1 MRTDNLAGAARTN
14 NMLDEQG
21 GGTPIGWP
29 CCGAAESR
37 RYFAGMIS
45 ARELLRCFVAATAL
59 FAGACRSSSPAST
72 SSQPDAA
79 AGDGASPAADTG
91 TLDASPDTESIADL
105 ALADRSADEPDRD
118 GSTVDGVP
126 SSPDLRADAAAD
138 AAAPDASPD
147 ESVRSDAVSDGA
159 PGEVG
164 SDGGPGEGGGDA
176 PAEAAGPVCPET
188 SAAVPPSCASLG
200 VVIDPYYAGS
210 YTCHDLGPVPG
221 LPAQKY
227 GGLTLLPDRCST
239 QLLIG
244 GDANLV
250 SGKLYRIQVT
260 RDRVGHI
267 NGFSGSASAAIDA
280 PFNEGVAFGPA
291 GVLFVTRWPANEL
304 QQTRPGSTKA
314 DKVIDLTAF
323 GVAFA
328 SAGLDV
334 VADPLPSAG
343 ALKLLSW
350 SAGQW
355 YDIELRA
362 DRQGTYDL
370 GAARQVA
377 TLAGGPTGFAYVQA
391 GSPLFPS
398 HALLVSEWSAN
409 KIASYEVDGSA
420 DPKVATRRDF
430 ITGLQGAEGA
440 FRDPATGDFFFSTWG
455 QAADRVIVVRGFAPT
470 RN

>member
-1 MRTDNLAGAARTN
+1 
-14 NMLDEQG
+14 
-21 GGTPIGWP
+21 
-29 CCGAAESR
+29 
-37 RYFAGMIS
+37 MI
-45 ARELLRCFVAATAL
+45 APRDLLRCFVAAAAL

-72 SSQPDAA
+72 SAQPDAA
-79 AGDGASPAADTG
+79 ASDGASPAADTG
-91 TLDASPDTESIADL
+91 TLDASPDTESIGDL
-105 ALADRSADEPDRD
+105 APLDRSADEPDRD
-118 GSTVDGVP
+118 GPTADGGP
-126 SSPDLRADAAAD
+126 GSSDRPADVAAL
-138 AAAPDASPD
+138 DASPLD
-147 ESVRSDAVSDGA
+147 QSVGADQSDGA

-164 SDGGPGEGGGDA
+164 GDGAPGEDRGDA
-176 PAEAAGPVCPET
+176 PPEAAGPVCPET
-188 SAAVPPSCASLG
+188 SAAVPPSCASLA
-200 VVIDPYYAGS
+200 VAIDPYYAGS

-244 GDANLV
+244 GDANLA

-260 RDRVGHI
+260 RDRAGHI
-267 NGFSGSASAAIDA
+267 NGFSGTASAAIDA

-304 QQTRPGSTKA
+304 QQTRPGSTKV
-314 DKVIDLTAF
+314 DKLIDLTAF
-323 GVAFA
+323 GIAFA
-328 SAGLDV
+328 SAGLNV
-334 VADPLPSAG
+334 VADPLPRAG

-362 DRQGTYDL
+362 DGQGTYDL
-370 GAARQVA
+370 GAAKHVA

-430 ITGLQGAEGA
+430 ISGLQGAEGA

-470 RN
+470 GN